1 MRGII
6 ALDDS
11 KVIALLVFLPDKTT
25 SYQEPNDSMKM
36 KNLVRWTATLGF
48 PVLPMAVTAGVIVNL
63 NPATALYDGGPVN
76 DRQQVA
82 PGSSSCVA
90 AAVPENGFT
99 FNLEFIPAVADLTG
113 TVLLMEIGNTA
124 NGTGLFLVG
133 GVPTFVSK
141 QGSADGNQPEYMP
154 AGLPDLDFN
163 NQPADTNNIYAIT
176 NANSFGVVAARSS
189 FGALQA
195 GQRYT
200 LALSFDFTNKFEFG
214 LESCGRITT
223 NIFITT
229 GPTNAAW
236 PGNNSLT
243 VGGGWAVKASV
254 GGLGGNAAGVNL
266 DPAWDVDY
274 TRNFA
279 GAIERGIY
287 WNLAGSITGM
297 QASAQ
302 IQLPA
307 ASSSQICGFGPANA
321 VDNNPGTM
329 WMTRTSATATTN
341 EWLRL
346 DLGQIL
352 PVDGAIL
359 TPMHAFSGFPVDY
372 RIEYSADELNWSAAP
387 GASFAGVPTPAGIVT
402 NLFSSTVQ
410 ARYLRFF
417 GTRTSGSLNYQ
428 LAEFKA
434 VLGARIAAGQP
445 GLNIRPGNNAVSM
458 SMTGTVSAA
467 YQVEYLSAL
476 PGATCWITLT
486 NVQLSSSPWTF
497 QDSGATNINQRFY
510 RAVGLP
516 AYP

>member
-1 MRGII
+1 
-6 ALDDS
+6 
-11 KVIALLVFLPDKTT
+11 
-25 SYQEPNDSMKM
+25 
-36 KNLVRWTATLGF
+36 
-48 PVLPMAVTAGVIVNL
+48 
-63 NPATALYDGGPVN
+63 
-76 DRQQVA
+76 
-82 PGSSSCVA
+82 
-90 AAVPENGFT
+90 
-99 FNLEFIPAVADLTG
+99 
-113 TVLLMEIGNTA
+113 
-124 NGTGLFLVG
+124 
-133 GVPTFVSK
+133 
-141 QGSADGNQPEYMP
+141 
-154 AGLPDLDFN
+154 
-163 NQPADTNNIYAIT
+163 
-176 NANSFGVVAARSS
+176 
-189 FGALQA
+189 
-195 GQRYT
+195 
-200 LALSFDFTNKFEFG
+200 
-214 LESCGRITT
+214 
-223 NIFITT
+223 
-229 GPTNAAW
+229 
-236 PGNNSLT
+236 
-243 VGGGWAVKASV
+243 
-254 GGLGGNAAGVNL
+254 VNL

-302 IQLPA
+302 IQMPA

-352 PVDGAIL
+352 PVEGAIL
-359 TPMHAFSGFPVDY
+359 TPTPAFSGFPVDY
-372 RIEYSADELNWSAAP
+372 RVEYSADELNWSAAP

-445 GLNIRPGNNAVSM
+445 GLNIQPGNNAVSM